1 MAIHAMPLC
10 FNKYPA
16 ADYDRGCI
24 KLQMKNISRQ
34 MKTNKFL
41 LRTIAGFAACLLL
54 LKVNAQDL
62 QADNMLLFQRGSG
75 GWSKQFKGKAFKY
88 DVEFSAADKMDIAK
102 ELEKDDANID
112 NLSTTKE
119 IRYLAKAFKTTNN
132 SKYLEA
138 VENGIR
144 YLLKAQYKNGGWPQ
158 YYPLNNLYR
167 AQVTFNDNAIINVMK
182 VLQDVAQQQ
191 NDLEIV
197 NAKLVAPSAKAVE
210 EGIGCI
216 LKTQIKANGKL
227 TAWCQQYDEV
237 TLKPAKARAYEL
249 PSISA
254 AESVSIVQFLLS
266 QPNPTPEIKAAVK
279 AAVEWLDLVKITGYK
294 VLEVPAAGTKK
305 GFDRQLVQ
313 DSLSTIWARYYE
325 ISSNRPFFCDRDG
338 VVKYNYAELDYE
350 RRNGYAWYGS
360 WAKNLLEKT
369 YPAWVKK
376 NLAH

>member
-1 MAIHAMPLC
+1 MS
-10 FNKYPA
+10 
-16 ADYDRGCI
+16 
-24 KLQMKNISRQ
+24 LQMKNNYRE
-34 MKTNKFL
+34 MKANKFI
-41 LRTIAGFAACLLL
+41 LRIIACVAACLFFLP
-54 LKVNAQDL
+54 VNAQDL
-62 QADNMLLFQRGSG
+62 QADNMLLFQRDSG

-88 DVEFSAADKMDIAK
+88 DVNFSATEKIEIAK
-102 ELEKDDANID
+102 EAEKDDANID
-112 NLSTTKE
+112 NMSTTKE

-132 SKYLEA
+132 PKYLDA

-182 VLQDVAQQQ
+182 VLQDVALQQ

-197 NAKLVAPSAKAVE
+197 NAKLVAPSAKAAE
-210 EGIGCI
+210 AGISCI

-266 QPNPTPEIKAAVK
+266 QPDPTPEMKSAVN
-279 AAVEWLDLVKITGYK
+279 AAVEWLDHVKITGYK
-294 VLEVPAAGTKK
+294 VVEAPTAGTKK
-305 GFDRQLVQ
+305 GYDRQLVA

-325 ISSNRPFFCDRDG
+325 IGSNKPFFCDRDG

-350 RRNGYAWYGS
+350 RRNGYAWYGN

-376 NLAH
+376 NLSH